1 MKAWS
6 NNKLRKYYEANSLC
20 HKETHELIG
29 IRLECQ
35 QRIPYESIFGTA
47 LQNQDFSNQNK
58 LADESPERSSE
69 KNGMKVVERCEKING
84 CPRMNPKLETHS

>member
-35 QRIPYESIFGTA
+35 QRIPYESYSYQTGVQKG
-47 LQNQDFSNQNK
+47 LENK
-58 LADESPERSSE
+58 RSYERKYEE
-69 KNGMKVVERCEKING
+69 KLM
-84 CPRMNPKLETHS
+84 L